1 MGPILN
7 ALVTL
12 QAIENELR
20 TITLRLQKTRRKVK
34 LQEQRI
40 EQLNAALQA
49 KHEEIKMTRLQSG
62 KLELELKSREE
73 EINKYRVAL
82 NNAKTNKDYS
92 AILTRINTD
101 KADKSKLEEQVLTLM
116 GQIETS
122 QGLCRQIEKD
132 LAEETNKLE
141 TTKAESAAGV
151 EQLEK
156 NLADIQ
162 DRKAEAL
169 EAVGPAERELFERL
183 SQRYDGEVLVEVNT
197 PTSRRSTDHTCGG
210 CFMGVTLECVNSL
223 MTRDEVV
230 ICPNCGRILVLDKTP
245 AQQPTTS

>member
-20 TITLRLQKTRRKVK
+20 TITLRLQKTRRKVN

-40 EQLNAALQA
+40 QQLTAAHQA
-49 KHEEIKMTRLQSG
+49 KQEEIKITRLQSS
-62 KLELELKSREE
+62 KLELELKSRDE

-101 KADKSKLEEQVLTLM
+101 KADKAKLEEQVLTLM
-116 GQIETS
+116 TQIETAQNLS
-122 QGLCRQIEKD
+122 RQIEKD
-132 LAEETNKLE
+132 LSEEKGKLDAI
-141 TTKAESAAGV
+141 KAESAAGV
-151 EQLEK
+151 AQLEK
-156 NLADIQ
+156 SLADVQ
-162 DRKAEAL
+162 SRKTEAL
-169 EAVGPAERELFERL
+169 EAVGPAERDLFERL
-183 SQRYDGEVLVEVNT
+183 AQRYNGEVLVTVEA
-197 PTSRRSTDHTCGG
+197 PTGRRNSDRTCGG
-210 CFMGVTLECVNSL
+210 CYMGVTLECVNSL

-230 ICPNCGRILVLDKTP
+230 TCPSCGRILVLDKNP
-245 AQQPTTS
+245 MQQAASS